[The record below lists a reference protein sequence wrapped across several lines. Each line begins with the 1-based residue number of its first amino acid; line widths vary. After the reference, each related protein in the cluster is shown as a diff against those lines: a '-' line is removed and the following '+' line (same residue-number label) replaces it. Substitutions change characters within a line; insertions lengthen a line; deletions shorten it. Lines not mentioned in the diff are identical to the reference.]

1 VVNFRTVR
9 NSVVRPIS
17 TRGAL
22 GASADYHRRNAPK
35 ASFVRFR
42 EAQTGLAL
50 MSGSPRRTIIDG
62 SRNSCPPDSVV
73 AVTIRGGKTM
83 SKLFAV
89 AILMISTSAFAQDK
103 AADPAALRSCPPIGQ
118 TAKGELIYSLDCK
131 AITTDYT
138 IGEYKPNM
146 PATNMKDT
154 VIPKSGGVQTPE
166 TTSTKGVE
174 TK

>member
-1 VVNFRTVR
+1 
-9 NSVVRPIS
+9 
-17 TRGAL
+17 
-22 GASADYHRRNAPK
+22 
-35 ASFVRFR
+35 
-42 EAQTGLAL
+42 
-50 MSGSPRRTIIDG
+50 
-62 SRNSCPPDSVV
+62 
-73 AVTIRGGKTM
+73 M

-103 AADPAALRSCPPIGQ
+103 AADPAALQACPPIGQ

-138 IGEYKPNM
+138 VGEYKPNM

-166 TTSTKGVE
+166 QTLTKAVE